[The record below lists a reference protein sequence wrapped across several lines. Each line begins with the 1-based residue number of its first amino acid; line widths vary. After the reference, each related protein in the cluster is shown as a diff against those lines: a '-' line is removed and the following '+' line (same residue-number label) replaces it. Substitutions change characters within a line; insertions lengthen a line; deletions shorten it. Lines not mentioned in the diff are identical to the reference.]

1 MHLDASKVEKIPAL
15 LFSSFMETS
24 DKRRLGIVKNV
35 RKHNFQKGTV
45 IFLQGI
51 ADSSRRYKNLFSK
64 LVDRGFSYASF
75 DWYGQGASIPSDE
88 KERETA
94 QRTFDI
100 NRHIGDLEEFLDKI
114 VYADC
119 PPPYY
124 FLGYDIG
131 CLIAISS
138 IDIINNQCNR
148 FLGISPFFSPLG
160 HKIGGFEHKISE
172 MMNDFG
178 LGHIKLRQGKSI
190 FQSYH
195 FNKGYSDS
203 GDHKEEDFAVLDRR
217 WLAHVFD
224 TAIYAKERLE
234 KNDLRFPALFVT
246 GHNDRLTDASEVRR
260 FCHNVRLAD
269 TITLIGAGHDLL
281 NDKENYQKQ
290 FWALFDAFIP
300 GTNAYEINH

>member
-1 MHLDASKVEKIPAL
+1 
-15 LFSSFMETS
+15 METS

-35 RKHNFQKGTV
+35 RKHKFQKGTV
-45 IFLQGI
+45 VFLQGI
-51 ADSSRRYKNLFSK
+51 ADSSERYKSLFFK

-75 DWYGQGASIPSDE
+75 DWYGQGASMPAAE
-88 KERETA
+88 GERKHA

-131 CLIAISS
+131 CLIAISG
-138 IDIINNQCNR
+138 IDVINNQCDR

-172 MMNDFG
+172 LMNDFG

-190 FQSYH
+190 LQNYG
-195 FNKGYSDS
+195 FNKDFS
-203 GDHKEEDFAVLDRR
+203 GSGNQKEEEFAIPDRR
-217 WLAHVFD
+217 WFAHVFD
-224 TAIYAKERLE
+224 AAIYAKERLE
-234 KNDLRFPALFVT
+234 KNDLRFPVLFVT
-246 GHNDRLTDASEVRR
+246 GHNDKLTNAREVRR

-269 TITLIGAGHDLL
+269 TITLFGARHDLL
-281 NDKENYQKQ
+281 NDKESYQKQ

-300 GTNAYEINH
+300 GTSAYAINH